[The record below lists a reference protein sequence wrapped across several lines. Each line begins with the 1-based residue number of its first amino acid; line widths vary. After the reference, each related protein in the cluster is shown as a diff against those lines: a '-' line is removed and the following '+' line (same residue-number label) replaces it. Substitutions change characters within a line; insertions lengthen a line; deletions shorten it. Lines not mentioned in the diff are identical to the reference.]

1 MIEEVNKELVDKY
14 NHVIFE
20 LAKVKEINGE
30 IQMTN
35 KELKRQNAY
44 LSENLDK
51 LKEENGELIRNFK
64 NYEIMKN
71 KEIQLMR

>member
-30 IQMTN
+30 I
-35 KELKRQNAY
+35 
-44 LSENLDK
+44 
-51 LKEENGELIRNFK
+51 
-64 NYEIMKN
+64 
-71 KEIQLMR
+71 